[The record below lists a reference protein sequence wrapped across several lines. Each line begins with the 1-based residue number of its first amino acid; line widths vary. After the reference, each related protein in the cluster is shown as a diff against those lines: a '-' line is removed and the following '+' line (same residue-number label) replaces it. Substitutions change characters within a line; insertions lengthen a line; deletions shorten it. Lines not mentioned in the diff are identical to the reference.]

1 MKYAFFTLNFNFC
14 LSLIHDKNNKLYNFS
29 KKNKLQK
36 LNSKCENINVE
47 QIPNYIL
54 ISTAF

>member
-29 KKNKLQK
+29 TRLQK
-36 LNSKCENINVE
+36 LNLKCENINVE

-54 ISTAF
+54 ISPAS